1 MSKMFII
8 KGIDATV
15 TTYNKEYGDWSGEVF
30 SKDNQYNDE
39 LTELTRESLTES
51 LSNMLSVDI
60 DFRDVYT
67 QDDIVTI
74 SIIEDGEGYPDEN
87 GSFLVDYIFMVSK
100 VIDINID
107 DVLKEGNE

>member
-1 MSKMFII
+1 MFII

-15 TTYNKEYGDWSGEVF
+15 TMYNKEYGDWSGDVF

-39 LTELTRESLTES
+39 LMELTRESLTRC
-51 LSNMLSVDI
+51 LSDMLCVDI
-60 DFRDVYT
+60 EFNDIYT
-67 QDDIVTI
+67 QDDIVSI
-74 SIIEDGEGYPDEN
+74 SIIEDGDGYPDEN

-107 DVLKEGNE
+107 DVLKEGIE

>member
-1 MSKMFII
+1 MFII
-8 KGIDATV
+8 KGIDAMV
-15 TTYNKEYGDWSGEVF
+15 TTYNKEYGDWSGDEF
-30 SKDNQYNDE
+30 SKDNYLNDE

-51 LSNMLSVDI
+51 LSNMLGVDI
-60 DFRDVYT
+60 DFKHVYT

-74 SIIEDGEGYPDEN
+74 SIIEDGDGYPDEN

>member
-1 MSKMFII
+1 MFNI

-15 TTYNKEYGDWSGEVF
+15 TTYNKDSGDWSGEMF

-39 LTELTRESLTES
+39 LTELTKESLTKC
-51 LSNMLSVDI
+51 LSDMLCVDI
-60 DFRDVYT
+60 EFNHIYT

-107 DVLKEGNE
+107 DVLKEGN

>member
-1 MSKMFII
+1 MFII
-8 KGIDATV
+8 KGIEALV
-15 TTYNKEYGDWSGEVF
+15 RTYNKVNNDWSGDEF
-30 SKDNQYNDE
+30 IKDNPYDDQLSV
-39 LTELTRESLTES
+39 LTKESLTES
-51 LSNMLSVDI
+51 LSNILGVDI
-60 DFRDVYT
+60 DFNHIYT

-74 SIIEDGEGYPDEN
+74 SIIENGDGYPDEN